1 MKLKSIYIFFFLFGL
16 AAQAQAKYEEFYS
29 EKLDDTRELK
39 IQLPRNY
46 NPEDGRAYPLVL
58 VLDGDYLFEPV
69 VGNIDYQ
76 SYWDD
81 MPDCIVVGINQSET
95 REVDLSFNDDTLL
108 PTDEGAMFFEFI
120 SMELIPYMNSTFKTT
135 PFRIIVGH
143 DLSANFLNYYLFKQN
158 PIFRAYVA
166 LSPEIEK
173 ETINRIVGALSTVKE
188 ESFYYLATSD
198 ADLKKLRT
206 NIRELDKKMKT
217 VSNPKIHYSFDDF
230 EEANHYSLVGR
241 AIPKAL
247 NQIFKLFKPINGK
260 EYTEE
265 ILPFEGTPMEYL
277 DKKYEKVRNF
287 YGFEKIIIE
296 NDIRAIAAACV
307 KKNDVESLQKLSK
320 LARKEFPDSM
330 INAYYVGL
338 YYEKS
343 GNTKKA
349 LQRYQEGLLLKPSQF
364 IDKDILLEKIYRLKE
379 ELGQ

>member
-1 MKLKSIYIFFFLFGL
+1 MKLKNITIIIVLFGL
-16 AAQAQAKYEEFYS
+16 LSQGQAKYEEFYS
-29 EKLDDTRELK
+29 TKLDDTRGLK

-46 NPEDGRAYPLVL
+46 DPEDGRAYPLVL

-76 SYWDD
+76 AYWDD
-81 MPDCIVVGINQSET
+81 MPDCIVVGVNQSDT
-95 REVDLSFNDDTLL
+95 RDVDLSFNDDTLL
-108 PTDEGAMFFEFI
+108 PTEDGALFFEFI

-143 DLSANFLNYYLFKQN
+143 DLSANFLNYYLFKDN

-166 LSPEIEK
+166 LSPEIEN
-173 ETINRIVGALSTVKE
+173 ETMNRVVGALATVKE

-198 ADLKKLRT
+198 ADLKKLRK
-206 NIRELDKKMKT
+206 NILKLDGKLKT
-217 VSNPKIHYSFDDF
+217 VSNPKIHYAFDDF
-230 EEANHYSLVGR
+230 DEANHYSLVGR

-247 NQIFKLFKPINGK
+247 NQIFRLFKPINGK
-260 EYTEE
+260 EYREQ
-265 ILPFEGTPMEYL
+265 ILPYDGTPMEYL
-277 DKKYEKVRNF
+277 DRKYDKVKNF
-287 YGFEKIIIE
+287 YGFDKIIIE

-307 KKNDVESLQKLSK
+307 KKNDVESLQRLSK

-338 YYEKS
+338 YHEKA

-349 LQRYQEGLLLKPSQF
+349 LQRYQEGLMLKPSQF